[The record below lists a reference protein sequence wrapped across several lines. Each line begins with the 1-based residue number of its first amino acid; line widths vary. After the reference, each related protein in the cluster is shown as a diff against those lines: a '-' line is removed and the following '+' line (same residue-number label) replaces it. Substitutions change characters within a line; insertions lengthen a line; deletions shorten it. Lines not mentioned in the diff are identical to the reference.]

1 LLVYWH
7 FGPVELTNPLQEHY
21 KVERENFMPITR
33 AFAQSVKVL
42 IGCVAGLILTG
53 NLTARERVRQAQ
65 PQLETDIA
73 GVRPNPGIT
82 SSNWGSFGAPVSG
95 MSESAAGYDGAEP
108 FAGPQKF
115 KPSGDADY
123 YHGVLPNGRIVKP
136 AGTSTQVGMN
146 PLGIAL
152 TPDGRFAIVSN
163 DDERKGNLSSVQ
175 NSKNHG
181 GYSLSV
187 LDTSATP
194 MTVVS
199 QVNSDQKLFIGLQVT
214 ANPEGGYILY
224 ASGGGDN
231 SVDLFNITSDG
242 AISASTN
249 PATIPIHPI
258 LPANQG
264 WVSNYAVAGSFKL
277 DAVPSPAS
285 NTDRAKFGDGA
296 RITFPAGSA
305 LTPDGKYLCV
315 ACNGDNSIAVI
326 DVGAKRVVAQY
337 STGYFPYAI
346 VISPDGR
353 RVAVSNWGIIP
364 YKFAAPSYDSEAKL
378 TAIRPTAGPRGEP
391 DEPGGFYVPVT
402 DKTGKSPKTSS
413 VSLFQIPN
421 GDPGNARL
429 VNAIDEGKRLDHFYQ
444 VGDTHPSAMA
454 IVAPRGRHVLY
465 VTRTND
471 DSLGLI
477 DLDNW
482 TPVKQIRLPLLSLAT
497 GQGHFV
503 TGTYP
508 NALSASHDGRR
519 LYIAEAGINSVAVL
533 DTSDPQAPTL
543 LGRIPTGWWPSAL
556 TLSPDDKVLYIVNA
570 KGIGEDINPAVD
582 PAADTPPA
590 TGVESFEDSNF
601 VFGTVQKVVLQE
613 AAMSPEAVTG
623 YNLGRTSGREAD
635 VVPQG
640 GKQGSKKIR
649 HVIFIEQENKTFDSV
664 LGGSGHFGPYASTS
678 FHKADGRASTS
689 AQYNPVTQNTTLL
702 ANSFATAVNY
712 YSDSEESDAGHEFCA
727 SGTATDYTEKTL
739 LVKNG
744 RGLLVN
750 KNMEPE
756 DYPASGYIFNN
767 AARNGVSFKDYGEL
781 VRIDGTDTGNSL
793 PTRFDDPPSGK
804 MGYPSLPQTNPV
816 IQTPGSDVDN
826 RTQGLGQAYF
836 IRLPMLAVLGESN
849 RNGESH
855 LDKDYPGY
863 NFNISDQRRALE
875 FVRDFD
881 RMVRTGTVPRFMYIY
896 LPNDHTGETTADNFG
911 IDPKTGKPVRPT
923 APQQV
928 QDGDVAL
935 GMVVE
940 RLLKSPLYYDPK
952 TDTGLAIFITFDDA
966 QATLDHIHPHR
977 TPLIVVSPFAKPGYI
992 AKAHYSTASIVK
1004 TEELLLGLPPNN
1016 LGDLVATDLHDL
1028 FQSKYNGVEL
1038 VPGQFNRV
1046 VQYTSTPAGQQI
1058 WDLVNGLNTAEP
1070 DQDSR
1075 RLGALGRLTMEADDR
1090 YHTAEQAGQLEA
1102 EDYLDQ
1108 QRKLMEA
1115 ALTIAGS
1122 EP

>member
-1 LLVYWH
+1 M
-7 FGPVELTNPLQEHY
+7 
-21 KVERENFMPITR
+21 EREHLMPITK
-33 AFAQSVKVL
+33 AFAQSVKML
-42 IGCVAGLILTG
+42 IGCIAGLIFIGSL
-53 NLTARERVRQAQ
+53 AAKERIRQAQ
-65 PQLETDIA
+65 PPRETDIA
-73 GVRPNPGIT
+73 GVQPNPGIT
-82 SSNWGSFGAPVSG
+82 ASNWGSVGAPVSG
-95 MSESAAGYDGAEP
+95 MSESTAGYEGAEP

-115 KPSGDADY
+115 KLSGDTDY

-152 TPDGRFAIVSN
+152 TPDGKFAIVSN
-163 DDERKGNLSSVQ
+163 DDERKGNLSSIQ

-199 QVNSDQKLFIGLQVT
+199 QVNSDRKLFIGLQVT

-231 SVDLFNITSDG
+231 CVYLFDITSDG
-242 AISASTN
+242 AISASAN
-249 PATIPIHPI
+249 PATIPI
-258 LPANQG
+258 LPTLPQNQG
-264 WVSNYAVAGSFKL
+264 WVSNYTVVGSFKL

-285 NTDRAKFGDGA
+285 STNRAKFGEGA

-305 LTPDGKYLCV
+305 LTPDGKYLYV

-337 STGYFPYAI
+337 PAGYFPYAI

-353 RVAVSNWGIIP
+353 RVAVSNWGVTS
-364 YKFAAPSYDSEAKL
+364 YKFAAPSYNSEAKL
-378 TAIRPTAGPRGEP
+378 TAIGPTAGPNGEP
-391 DEPGGFYVPVT
+391 DEPAGFYVPVT
-402 DKTGKSPKTSS
+402 NKTGKSPKTSS
-413 VSLFQIPN
+413 VSLFQVAS
-421 GDPGNARL
+421 GEPGNARL
-429 VNAIDEGKRLDHFYQ
+429 VSAIDEGKRLDHLYQ

-454 IVAPRGRHVLY
+454 IMTAQGRHVLY

-477 DLDNW
+477 DLDRW
-482 TPVKQIRLPLLSLAT
+482 SPIKQIRLPLIPMVT
-497 GQGHFV
+497 GQGHSV

-508 NALSASHDGRR
+508 NAVIASHDGRR

-533 DTSDPQAPTL
+533 DASDPLAPKL
-543 LGRIPTGWWPSAL
+543 LGRIPTGWWPSAV

-570 KGIGEDINPAVD
+570 KGVGQDINPAVD
-582 PAADTPPA
+582 PAADKPPA

-601 VFGTVQKVVLQE
+601 LFGTVQKVVLQE
-613 AAMSPEAVTG
+613 AALGPEAVTS
-623 YNLGRTSGREAD
+623 YNLKRTSGREAG
-635 VVPQG
+635 VVPEG

-649 HVIFIEQENKTFDSV
+649 HVIFIEQENKSFDSM
-664 LGGSGHFGPYASTS
+664 LGGSGHFGSFASTS
-678 FHKADGRASTS
+678 FRKADGSVSTN

-739 LVKNG
+739 LVKDG

-750 KNMEPE
+750 KNMDPE
-756 DYPASGYIFNN
+756 DYPAGGYIFNN

-804 MGYPSLPQTNPV
+804 MGYPSLPETNPV
-816 IQTPGSDVDN
+816 TQTPGSDVDN

-836 IRLPMLAVLGESN
+836 MHLPMLAVLGESN
-849 RNGESH
+849 RNGEPH
-855 LDKDYPGY
+855 LDRNYPGY

-881 RMVRTGTVPRFMYIY
+881 RMVRTGTVPQFMYIY

-911 IDPKTGKPVRPT
+911 LDPKGKPVRPT

-935 GMVVE
+935 GMVVA
-940 RLLKSPLYYDPK
+940 RLLKSPIYYDPK
-952 TDTGLAIFITFDDA
+952 TDTGAAIFITFDDA

-977 TPLIVVSPFAKPGYI
+977 TPLIAVSPFARPGYL
-992 AKAHYSTASIVK
+992 AKEHYSTASIVK
-1004 TEELLLGLPPNN
+1004 TQELLLGLPPNN

-1028 FQSKYNGVEL
+1028 FQSEYNGVEL
-1038 VPGQFNRV
+1038 APSQFNRV
-1046 VQYTSTPAGQQI
+1046 ARYTATPAGRQI
-1058 WDLVNGLNTAEP
+1058 WDLVNSLNTAEP

-1075 RLGALGRLTMEADDR
+1075 RLGALGRLTMEADER
-1090 YHTAEQAGQLEA
+1090 YHIAEQAGRLEA
-1102 EDYLDQ
+1102 KDYLDQ
-1108 QRKLMEA
+1108 QRKLMDA
-1115 ALTIAGS
+1115 AITILGS
-1122 EP
+1122 DR

>member
-1 LLVYWH
+1 
-7 FGPVELTNPLQEHY
+7 
-21 KVERENFMPITR
+21 MPIAK
-33 AFAQSVKVL
+33 AFAESVKVL
-42 IGCVAGLILTG
+42 VGCFAALILTG
-53 NLTARERVRQAQ
+53 SLAAKERVRQAQ
-65 PQLETDIA
+65 PLLETDIA
-73 GVRPNPGIT
+73 GLPSNPGIN
-82 SSNWGSFGAPVSG
+82 SSNWGSVGAPVSG
-95 MSESAAGYDGAEP
+95 MSESTAGYEGAEP

-115 KPSGDADY
+115 KASGDTDY

-152 TPDGRFAIVSN
+152 TPDGKFAIVSN
-163 DDERKGNLSSVQ
+163 DDERKGNLSSLQ

-199 QVNSDQKLFIGLQVT
+199 QVNSDRKLFIGLQVT
-214 ANPEGGYILY
+214 ANPEGGYLLY

-231 SVDLFNITSDG
+231 SLDLFNITSDG
-242 AISASTN
+242 TISPN
-249 PATIPIHPI
+249 PATIPILPI
-258 LPANQG
+258 VPANQG
-264 WVSNYAVAGSFKL
+264 WVSNYAVASSFKL

-285 NTDRAKFGDGA
+285 NTDRTKFGEGA

-305 LTPDGKYLCV
+305 LTPDGKYLYV

-326 DVGAKRVVAQY
+326 DVGAKRVVARY
-337 STGYFPYAI
+337 STGYFPYGI

-353 RVAVSNWGIIP
+353 RVAVSNWGITP

-378 TAIRPTAGPRGEP
+378 TAIGPTAGPHGEP

-402 DKTGKSPKTSS
+402 DKIGKSPKTSS
-413 VSLFQIPN
+413 VSLFQVPN
-421 GDPGNARL
+421 GDPSNARL
-429 VNAIDEGKRLDHFYQ
+429 VSAINEGKRLDHLYQ

-454 IVAPRGRHVLY
+454 TVTAAGRHVLY

-477 DLDNW
+477 DLDRW
-482 TPVKQIRLPLLSLAT
+482 SPIKQLRLPLIPVTT
-497 GQGHFV
+497 GQGHLV

-508 NALSASHDGRR
+508 NALVASHDGRR
-519 LYIAEAGINSVAVL
+519 LYVAEAGINSVAVL
-533 DTSDPQAPTL
+533 DTADPLAPKL
-543 LGRIPTGWWPSAL
+543 LGRLPTGWWPSAV

-570 KGIGEDINPAVD
+570 KGVGEDINPAVD
-582 PAADTPPA
+582 PTADTPPA

-601 VFGTVQKVVLQE
+601 VFGTVQKVGLQE
-613 AAMSPEAVTG
+613 TPLSPEAVTG
-623 YNLGRTSGREAD
+623 YNLQRTSGREAG

-649 HVIFIEQENKTFDSV
+649 HVIFIEHENKTFDSM
-664 LGGSGHFGPYASTS
+664 LGGSRHFGSYASTS
-678 FHKADGRASTS
+678 FHKGDGSAATN

-739 LVKNG
+739 LVKDG

-750 KNMEPE
+750 KNMDPE
-756 DYPASGYIFNN
+756 DYPAGGYIFNN

-793 PTRFDDPPSGK
+793 PTKLDDPPSGK

-816 IQTPGSDVDN
+816 TQTPGSDVDT

-836 IRLPMLAVLGESN
+836 MRLPMLAVLGESN
-849 RNGESH
+849 RNGEPH
-855 LDKDYPGY
+855 LDKNYPGY

-881 RMVRTGTVPRFMYIY
+881 RMVRTGTVPQFMYIY
-896 LPNDHTGETTADNFG
+896 LPNDHTGETIADNFG
-911 IDPKTGKPVRPT
+911 VDPKKGKPIRPT

-940 RLLKSPLYYDPK
+940 RLLKSSIYYDPK
-952 TDTGLAIFITFDDA
+952 TDTGAAIFITFDDA

-992 AKAHYSTASIVK
+992 AKEHYSTASIVK

-1016 LGDLVATDLHDL
+1016 LGDMVATDLHDL
-1028 FQSKYNGVEL
+1028 FQPEYNGVEL
-1038 VPGQFNRV
+1038 APNQFNRV
-1046 VQYTSTPAGQQI
+1046 AGYTATPGGQQI
-1058 WDLVNGLNTAEP
+1058 WDLVKSLNTAEP

-1075 RLGALGRLTMEADDR
+1075 RLGALGRLTMAADEC
-1090 YHTAEQAGQLEA
+1090 YQIAEQAGRLEA
-1102 EDYLDQ
+1102 KEYLEQ
-1108 QRKLMEA
+1108 QRKLMEV
-1115 ALTIAGS
+1115 ALTIVGRDR
-1122 EP
+1122 